1 MNVVKI
7 VDSEEKAKKLEAL
20 GYEEIKEE
28 KPEPKKKA
36 PARKTTKEG

>member
-7 VDSEEKAKKLEAL
+7 VDSEEKAKKLAAL
-20 GYEEIKEE
+20 GYEEITETN
-28 KPEPKKKA
+28 PEPKKKA